1 MSLSAVGDLQ
11 QAEYLEL
18 ICMVEI
24 IVAVIT
30 VIGVIIS
37 NYFSNNSTRKLIL
50 YRIDQL
56 EHKVNKHNNL
66 IDRVYQ
72 LESQENII
80 ETKIERLENERYR
93 HFN

>member
-66 IDRVYQ
+66 IDRVYK
-72 LESQENII
+72 LEDRENII
-80 ETKIERLENERYR
+80 ETKVERLEKNER
-93 HFN
+93 H

>member
-1 MSLSAVGDLQ
+1 MA
-11 QAEYLEL
+11 
-18 ICMVEI
+18 EI

-30 VIGVIIS
+30 VIGVIVS

-66 IDRVYQ
+66 IDRVYK
-72 LESQENII
+72 LEDRENII
-80 ETKIERLENERYR
+80 EKTVERLEKNER
-93 HFN
+93 H

>member
-1 MSLSAVGDLQ
+1 MA
-11 QAEYLEL
+11 
-18 ICMVEI
+18 EI

-30 VIGVIIS
+30 VIGVIVS

-72 LESQENII
+72 LEDRENII
-80 ETKIERLENERYR
+80 EKTVERLEKK
-93 HFN
+93 

>member
-1 MSLSAVGDLQ
+1 MT
-11 QAEYLEL
+11 
-18 ICMVEI
+18 EI
-24 IVAVIT
+24 IVAIIT

-72 LESQENII
+72 LENRENII
-80 ETKIERLENERYR
+80 ETKIERLEK
-93 HFN
+93 

>member
-1 MSLSAVGDLQ
+1 MA
-11 QAEYLEL
+11 
-18 ICMVEI
+18 EI

-30 VIGVIIS
+30 VIGVIVS

-66 IDRVYQ
+66 IDRVYK
-72 LESQENII
+72 LEDRENII
-80 ETKIERLENERYR
+80 EKTVERLEKK
-93 HFN
+93 

>member
-1 MSLSAVGDLQ
+1 MA
-11 QAEYLEL
+11 
-18 ICMVEI
+18 EI

-66 IDRVYQ
+66 IDRVYK
-72 LESQENII
+72 LENRENII
-80 ETKIERLENERYR
+80 ETKVERLEK
-93 HFN
+93 

>member
-1 MSLSAVGDLQ
+1 MA
-11 QAEYLEL
+11 
-18 ICMVEI
+18 EI

-30 VIGVIIS
+30 VIGVIVS

-56 EHKVNKHNNL
+56 EHKVNKYNNL

-72 LESQENII
+72 LENRENIM
-80 ETKIERLENERYR
+80 ETKIERFEK
-93 HFN
+93 

>member
-1 MSLSAVGDLQ
+1 
-11 QAEYLEL
+11 
-18 ICMVEI
+18 MVEI

-30 VIGVIIS
+30 VIGVIFS

-72 LESQENII
+72 LENRENII
-80 ETKIERLENERYR
+80 ETKIERLEK
-93 HFN
+93 

>member
-72 LESQENII
+72 LESRENII
-80 ETKIERLENERYR
+80 ETKIERLEK
-93 HFN
+93 

>member
-18 ICMVEI
+18 IGMVEI

-72 LESQENII
+72 LENRENII
-80 ETKIERLENERYR
+80 ETKVERLEK
-93 HFN
+93 

>member
-1 MSLSAVGDLQ
+1 MA
-11 QAEYLEL
+11 
-18 ICMVEI
+18 EI

-66 IDRVYQ
+66 FDRVYK
-72 LESQENII
+72 LEDRENII
-80 ETKIERLENERYR
+80 ETKVERLEKNER
-93 HFN
+93 H

>member
-1 MSLSAVGDLQ
+1 MA
-11 QAEYLEL
+11 
-18 ICMVEI
+18 EI

-30 VIGVIIS
+30 VIGVIVS

-66 IDRVYQ
+66 IDRVYK
-72 LESQENII
+72 LEDRENII
-80 ETKIERLENERYR
+80 ETKVERLEKNER
-93 HFN
+93 H

>member
-1 MSLSAVGDLQ
+1 MA
-11 QAEYLEL
+11 
-18 ICMVEI
+18 EI

-30 VIGVIIS
+30 VIGVIVS

-72 LESQENII
+72 LENRENIM
-80 ETKIERLENERYR
+80 ETKIERLEK
-93 HFN
+93 

>member
-1 MSLSAVGDLQ
+1 
-11 QAEYLEL
+11 
-18 ICMVEI
+18 MVEI

-72 LESQENII
+72 LENRENIM
-80 ETKIERLENERYR
+80 ETKIERLEKK
-93 HFN
+93 

>member
-1 MSLSAVGDLQ
+1 
-11 QAEYLEL
+11 
-18 ICMVEI
+18 MVEI

-72 LESQENII
+72 LENRENII
-80 ETKIERLENERYR
+80 ETKIERLEK
-93 HFN
+93 

>member
-37 NYFSNNSTRKLIL
+37 NYFSNTSTRKLIL

-72 LESQENII
+72 LENRENII
-80 ETKIERLENERYR
+80 ETKIERLEK
-93 HFN
+93 

>member
-1 MSLSAVGDLQ
+1 MA
-11 QAEYLEL
+11 
-18 ICMVEI
+18 EI

-30 VIGVIIS
+30 VIGVIVS

-56 EHKVNKHNNL
+56 EHKVNKHNEL

-72 LESQENII
+72 LESQESII
-80 ETKIERLENERYR
+80 KTRLERLEK
-93 HFN
+93 

>member
-1 MSLSAVGDLQ
+1 MA
-11 QAEYLEL
+11 
-18 ICMVEI
+18 EI

-66 IDRVYQ
+66 IDRVYK
-72 LESQENII
+72 LEDRENII
-80 ETKIERLENERYR
+80 ETKVERLEKKK
-93 HFN
+93 

>member
-24 IVAVIT
+24 IVGVIT

-66 IDRVYQ
+66 IDRVYK
-72 LESQENII
+72 LEDRENII
-80 ETKIERLENERYR
+80 ETKIERLEKNER
-93 HFN
+93 H

>member
-66 IDRVYQ
+66 IGRVYR
-72 LESQENII
+72 LENRENII
-80 ETKIERLENERYR
+80 ETKIERLEK
-93 HFN
+93 

>member
-1 MSLSAVGDLQ
+1 MA
-11 QAEYLEL
+11 
-18 ICMVEI
+18 EI

-56 EHKVNKHNNL
+56 EYKVNKHNNL

-72 LESQENII
+72 LENRENII
-80 ETKIERLENERYR
+80 ETKIERLEK
-93 HFN
+93 

>member
-1 MSLSAVGDLQ
+1 MK
-11 QAEYLEL
+11 
-18 ICMVEI
+18 EI

-37 NYFSNNSTRKLIL
+37 NYFSNNSTRQLIL

-72 LESQENII
+72 LENRENII
-80 ETKIERLENERYR
+80 ETKIERLEK
-93 HFN
+93 

>member
-1 MSLSAVGDLQ
+1 
-11 QAEYLEL
+11 
-18 ICMVEI
+18 MVEI

-37 NYFSNNSTRKLIL
+37 NYFSNNSTKKLIV

-72 LESQENII
+72 LENRENII
-80 ETKIERLENERYR
+80 ETKIERLEK
-93 HFN
+93 

>member
-1 MSLSAVGDLQ
+1 
-11 QAEYLEL
+11 
-18 ICMVEI
+18 MVEI

-66 IDRVYQ
+66 IDRVYK
-72 LESQENII
+72 LEDRENII
-80 ETKIERLENERYR
+80 ETKVERLEKNER
-93 HFN
+93 H

>member
-1 MSLSAVGDLQ
+1 MA
-11 QAEYLEL
+11 
-18 ICMVEI
+18 EI

-37 NYFSNNSTRKLIL
+37 NYFSNTSTRKLIL

-66 IDRVYQ
+66 IDRVYK
-72 LESQENII
+72 LEDRENII
-80 ETKIERLENERYR
+80 EIKVERLEKK
-93 HFN
+93 

>member
-1 MSLSAVGDLQ
+1 MT
-11 QAEYLEL
+11 
-18 ICMVEI
+18 EI

-37 NYFSNNSTRKLIL
+37 NYLSNNSTRKLIL

-72 LESQENII
+72 LENRENVI
-80 ETKIERLENERYR
+80 ETRIERLEK
-93 HFN
+93 

>member
-1 MSLSAVGDLQ
+1 MA
-11 QAEYLEL
+11 
-18 ICMVEI
+18 EI

-66 IDRVYQ
+66 IDRVYK
-72 LESQENII
+72 LEDRENII
-80 ETKIERLENERYR
+80 ETKVERLEK
-93 HFN
+93 

>member
-18 ICMVEI
+18 IFMSEI

-37 NYFSNNSTRKLIL
+37 NYFSNNSTRKLIV

-66 IDRVYQ
+66 IDRMYK
-72 LESQENII
+72 LEDRENII
-80 ETKIERLENERYR
+80 ETKLERLEKNER
-93 HFN
+93 H

>member
-1 MSLSAVGDLQ
+1 MA
-11 QAEYLEL
+11 
-18 ICMVEI
+18 EI

-30 VIGVIIS
+30 VIGVIVS

-72 LESQENII
+72 LENRENII
-80 ETKIERLENERYR
+80 ETKIERLENE
-93 HFN
+93 

>member
-1 MSLSAVGDLQ
+1 M
-11 QAEYLEL
+11 EL
-18 ICMVEI
+18 IMAEI

-30 VIGVIIS
+30 VIGVIVS

-72 LESQENII
+72 LENRENII
-80 ETKIERLENERYR
+80 ETKVERLEKNER
-93 HFN
+93 H

>member
-1 MSLSAVGDLQ
+1 MS
-11 QAEYLEL
+11 
-18 ICMVEI
+18 EI

-37 NYFSNNSTRKLIL
+37 NYFSNNSTKKLIL

-72 LESQENII
+72 LENRENII
-80 ETKIERLENERYR
+80 ETKIERLEK
-93 HFN
+93 

>member
-18 ICMVEI
+18 IFMVEI

-72 LESQENII
+72 LENRENII
-80 ETKIERLENERYR
+80 ETKIERLKK
-93 HFN
+93 

>member
-1 MSLSAVGDLQ
+1 MSLSAVGNLQ

-66 IDRVYQ
+66 IDRVYK
-72 LESQENII
+72 LEDRENII
-80 ETKIERLENERYR
+80 ETKVERLEKK
-93 HFN
+93 

>member
-18 ICMVEI
+18 IFMVEI

-56 EHKVNKHNNL
+56 EYKVNKHNNL

-72 LESQENII
+72 LENRENII
-80 ETKIERLENERYR
+80 ETKIERLEK
-93 HFN
+93 

>member
-72 LESQENII
+72 LEIRENII
-80 ETKIERLENERYR
+80 ETKIERLEK
-93 HFN
+93 

>member
-1 MSLSAVGDLQ
+1 MA
-11 QAEYLEL
+11 
-18 ICMVEI
+18 EI

-66 IDRVYQ
+66 VDRVYK
-72 LESQENII
+72 LENRENII
-80 ETKIERLENERYR
+80 ETKVERLEK
-93 HFN
+93 

>member
-1 MSLSAVGDLQ
+1 MA
-11 QAEYLEL
+11 
-18 ICMVEI
+18 EI

-30 VIGVIIS
+30 VIGVIGS

-56 EHKVNKHNNL
+56 EHKVNKHNEL

-72 LESQENII
+72 LESQESII
-80 ETKIERLENERYR
+80 KTRLERLEK
-93 HFN
+93 

>member
-1 MSLSAVGDLQ
+1 MA
-11 QAEYLEL
+11 
-18 ICMVEI
+18 EI

-66 IDRVYQ
+66 IDRVYK
-72 LESQENII
+72 LEYRENII
-80 ETKIERLENERYR
+80 ETKVERLEKNER
-93 HFN
+93 H